1 MLDKTPVAGDPRA
14 AEAPKMSR
22 GERREEKRRA
32 HDAHKKAKAID
43 KANDKRAKARDKN
56 DKKNNKNQKK
66 QDKKNR
72 K

>member
-1 MLDKTPVAGDPRA
+1 MTIS
-14 AEAPKMSR
+14 APKMSR

-56 DKKNNKNQKK
+56 DKKNKKNKDK
-66 QDKKNR
+66 QDKKQR